1 MGKAQVMQAC
11 KQARYLALAERR
23 AVVNLVAAGT
33 LTHGLPAAVDT

>member
-1 MGKAQVMQAC
+1 MQAC
-11 KQARYLALAERR
+11 EQARYLALAERR